1 MSLPSTAASKPRRS
15 IGAVLAGLVTI
26 FAITTATDVVLHAV
40 GVFPALDVVP
50 SDGLFVL
57 ATAYR
62 VPYGVLGCYITAR
75 LAPSRPL
82 WHALV
87 LGGIGTLLST
97 IGAVV
102 MWDAGPAWY
111 SLAIIAISLPCAWVG
126 GRWRERQL
134 ER

>member
-1 MSLPSTAASKPRRS
+1 MILE
-15 IGAVLAGLVTI
+15 GV
-26 FAITTATDVVLHAV
+26 FTTATDVVLHAA

-50 SDGLFVL
+50 SDELFVL

-82 WHALV
+82 WHALL

-97 IGAVV
+97 LGAVV

-111 SLAIIAISLPCAWVG
+111 SLAIIAMSLPCAWVG